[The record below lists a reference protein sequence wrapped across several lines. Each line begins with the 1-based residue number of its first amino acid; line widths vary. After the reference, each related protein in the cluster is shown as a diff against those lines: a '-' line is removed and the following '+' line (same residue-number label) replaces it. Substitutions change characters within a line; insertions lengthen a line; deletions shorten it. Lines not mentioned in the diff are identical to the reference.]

1 MPRRER
7 WIFCQGATSDSVI
20 VTIRGDRRNY
30 MFLLVERRNMRG
42 ARRISAAYL
51 RTRGSVAAG
60 VSVVSANLL
69 EESLRLGNHRVARRN
84 GRISFERFC
93 EPIADIWLRQEILW
107 ICRIVLNLE
116 AQLPDV

>member
-1 MPRRER
+1 
-7 WIFCQGATSDSVI
+7 
-20 VTIRGDRRNY
+20 

-42 ARRISAAYL
+42 ARRISATYL
-51 RTRGSVAAG
+51 KTRESFAAG

-69 EESLRLGNHRVARRN
+69 EESLCLGNHRVARRD